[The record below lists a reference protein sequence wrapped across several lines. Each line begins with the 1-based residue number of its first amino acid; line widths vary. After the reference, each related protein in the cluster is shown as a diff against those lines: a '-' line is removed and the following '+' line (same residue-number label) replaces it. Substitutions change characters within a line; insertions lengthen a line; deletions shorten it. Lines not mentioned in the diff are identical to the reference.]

1 MSPFR
6 TLFRKFGYI
15 AAQQCRYNLDFDGK
29 PAKSITFATQPQTML
44 KSFSS
49 PLEPGAVAATLR
61 QIVDEEEVDPKNAT
75 LYAGE
80 RPFVGRISADRFK
93 IFRRPPVYWP
103 LWWLT
108 PGQWFKPVMDGTIIS
123 KDSGTK
129 IEIVGGTPVWI
140 KICWVLA
147 LLCVAGLI
155 TLLIFFGYPDDIA
168 NNAARSGADMLVG
181 ITALNVVAG
190 IFVVLPVIGWLLT
203 RNDVPAMLNELESR
217 LYLEPQL

>member
-1 MSPFR
+1 
-6 TLFRKFGYI
+6 
-15 AAQQCRYNLDFDGK
+15 
-29 PAKSITFATQPQTML
+29 ML

-49 PLEPGAVAATLR
+49 PLEPSAVAASLR

-80 RPFVGRISADRFK
+80 RPFVGRISAARFK

-129 IEIVGGTPVWI
+129 IEIVGGTPLWI
-140 KICWVLA
+140 KIGWVLA
-147 LLCVAGLI
+147 LLCIAGLI
-155 TLLIFFGYPDDIA
+155 ALFIVFGYPDDISH
-168 NNAARSGADMLVG
+168 NPARSGADLLLG

-203 RNDVPAMLNELESR
+203 RNDVSAILTELESR